1 MAADALFQ
9 GSKIAGFPG
18 GWSRQRQ
25 KLHRTSTGESCSSGP
40 RAVHNFLISQALTRK
55 INIRPVLVHF
65 VPLRVTPVQIE
76 LEDTQCDFGHHSV

>member
-25 KLHRTSTGESCSSGP
+25 KLHRTSTEETYDSAP
-40 RAVHNFLISQALTRK
+40 HAMRNFLISQALTRK
-55 INIRPVLVHF
+55 MNIPPVLVHF

-76 LEDTQCDFGHHSV
+76 LEDTQCDFGHHSA